1 MDLPDPLQKMV
12 DSLTRLPSLGPRT
25 AERLALF
32 LVNDLSGVRQSLGKA
47 LVGLDKVKTCEECFN
62 LTTDNICVVCKDQ
75 EREGRSLCVVE
86 KVTDLLAIEKTGQY
100 KGRYFV
106 LGGVIDP
113 LNGLGPEELRVPRLL
128 EKIKK
133 DKVREVL
140 LAVNPTIEGEAT
152 VIYLKKEVEK
162 VLEGKVKMSRLGRGI
177 PTGGDLAFADMSTL
191 LRSLENREEI

>member
-1 MDLPDPLQKMV
+1 MDLPEPLQKMV

-32 LVNDLSGVRQSLGKA
+32 LVNDLSGVKQSLEKA
-47 LVGLDKVKTCEECFN
+47 LVGLEKVRNCGECFN
-62 LTTDNICVVCKDQ
+62 LTTNSICAVCEDKG
-75 EREGRSLCVVE
+75 REKGSLCVVE
-86 KVTDLLAIEKTGQY
+86 KVTDLLAIEKTGKY
-100 KGRYFV
+100 KGKYFV

-128 EKIKK
+128 KRIKE
-133 DKVREVL
+133 DKAKEVL

-162 VLEGKVKMSRLGRGI
+162 TCGKEVKLTRLGRGI
-177 PTGGDLAFADMSTL
+177 PSGGDLAFADMITL
-191 LRSLENREEI
+191 LQSLENKETI